1 MLEITI
7 IILSFFLTLILGL
20 GTYAYTRDMRYLKER
35 LTDLTLYQKERF
47 DDHES
52 RLRSLESHKQNPRR
66 K

>member
-1 MLEITI
+1 MFEIII
-7 IILSFFLTLILGL
+7 IILSFFLTLIVGL

-47 DDHES
+47 SDHED
-52 RLRSLESHKQNPRR
+52 RIRVLESQKQNPRR